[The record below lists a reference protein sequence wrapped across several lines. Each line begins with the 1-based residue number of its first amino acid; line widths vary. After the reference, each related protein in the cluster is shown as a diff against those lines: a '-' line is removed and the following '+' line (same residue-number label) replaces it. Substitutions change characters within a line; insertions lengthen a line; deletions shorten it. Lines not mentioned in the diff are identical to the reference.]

1 MELILFLSSGL
12 FMGWSLGANDAANV
26 FGTAVGTRMVRFR
39 TAALVCSAFIVLG
52 AVISG
57 AGAAHTLGRLGAVNA
72 LPGAFTVA
80 LAAGLTTFWMTRLRI
95 PVSTSQAVVGAII
108 GWNFY
113 ADTVTDTSSL
123 GSIVS
128 TWVACPL
135 LAAGVAA
142 GTYVVLKRAILRHKP
157 HLLELDAVTRLGL
170 LAVGAFGSYSLGANN
185 IANVVGVFVP
195 DNPFR
200 DVSLLGLTI
209 TGAQQL
215 FALGGLAIAVG
226 VYTYSE
232 RVMKTVG
239 SGLLH
244 LSPLAAFVVVLAHS
258 ITLFLFAS
266 EGLEHFL
273 ASRGLPTFPLVPV
286 SSSQAVVGAI
296 IGIGLLKGGKG
307 IRFGVLGEISL
318 GWLTTPLVAGISA
331 FVLLFVVENVFDR
344 HVYRTVSY
352 RIDGAVIE
360 KLAAE
365 GIDDPGLQQLLD
377 RTRVN
382 SERLQRDLKRG
393 TKLDTREILAV
404 IDRAQLGTWRVDPGI
419 AARGLDRDWF
429 TPRQIAAVRE
439 LSGRTYERRWRLRD
453 DLAAASPEWRPLPAT
468 KLNRIRNKELAQKL
482 EYLEQVF
489 LVRPH
494 ESEAGEDGLS
504 DGAEAAARPGTGAP
518 PGMAPADSA
527 APVGAAIDTAA
538 AGESAR

>member
-26 FGTAVGTRMVRFR
+26 FGTAVGTRMVKFR
-39 TAALVCSAFIVLG
+39 TAALVCSAFIILG
-52 AVISG
+52 AVVSG

-80 LAAGLTTFWMTRLRI
+80 MAAGLTTFWMTRLRI

-113 ADTVTDTSSL
+113 ADTVTDTRAL
-123 GSIVS
+123 GSIVT

-142 GTYVVLKRAILRHKP
+142 AVYVLLKRAILRRKP
-157 HLLELDAVTRLGL
+157 HLLELDAATRLGL
-170 LAVGAFGSYSLGANN
+170 LAAGAFGSYSLGANN

-200 DVSLLGLTI
+200 ELHVLGLTI

-226 VYTYSE
+226 VFTYSK
-232 RVMKTVG
+232 RVMKTIG

-244 LSPLAAFVVVLAHS
+244 LSPLAALVVVLAHS

-307 IRFGVLGEISL
+307 IRYGALGEISL
-318 GWLTTPLVAGISA
+318 GWVTTPLVAGVTA

-344 HVYRTVSY
+344 HVYRDVSY
-352 RIDGAVIE
+352 RVDTAVIE
-360 KLAAE
+360 KLAEE
-365 GIDDPGLQQLLD
+365 GITDPGLHLLRD

-393 TKLDTREILAV
+393 TKLDTRAILAV
-404 IDRAQLGTWRVDPGI
+404 IDRAQLGLWYVDP
-419 AARGLDRDWF
+419 AVVSRGLDREWF
-429 TPRQIAAVRE
+429 TPGQVAAVRE
-439 LSGRTYERRWRLRD
+439 LSGRRYERRWRLRD
-453 DLAAASPEWRPLPAT
+453 DLASASREWRPLPAT
-468 KLNRIRNKELAQKL
+468 KLNRIRNNELELKL
-482 EYLEQVF
+482 EFLEQAF
-489 LVRPH
+489 LVRPLD
-494 ESEAGEDGLS
+494 EEAGEDGLS
-504 DGAEAAARPGTGAP
+504 DGAEEALRAPAAAP
-518 PGMAPADSA
+518 APADTT
-527 APVGAAIDTAA
+527 APATTAP
-538 AGESAR
+538 GPDR

>member
-1 MELILFLSSGL
+1 MEIIFFLSSGL

-52 AVISG
+52 AVVSG
-57 AGAAHTLGRLGAVNA
+57 AGAAHTIGRLGAVNA

-80 LAAGLTTFWMTRLRI
+80 LAAGLTTLWMTRLNL

-108 GWNFY
+108 GWNIY
-113 ADTVTDTSSL
+113 ADTVTDTRAL
-123 GSIVS
+123 GSIVT

-142 GTYVVLKRAILRHKP
+142 ATYLLLKRAILRRKP
-157 HLLELDAVTRLGL
+157 HLLELDAFTRIGL

-200 DVSLLGLTI
+200 ELHLLGLTI
-209 TGAQQL
+209 TAAQQL
-215 FALGGLAIAVG
+215 FALGGLAIAIG

-239 SGLLH
+239 GGLLR
-244 LSPLAAFVVVLAHS
+244 LSPLAALVVVLAQS

-296 IGIGLLKGGKG
+296 IGIGLLKGGKD
-307 IRFGVLGEISL
+307 IRYGVLGEISL
-318 GWLTTPLVAGISA
+318 GWATTPLVAGVTA

-344 HVYRTVSY
+344 HVYRAVSY
-352 RIDGAVIE
+352 RIDDAVVA
-360 KLAAE
+360 KLVE
-365 GIDDPGLQQLLD
+365 DGIADPGLGTLLG

-393 TKLDTREILAV
+393 TRLDDREILAV
-404 IDRAQLGTWRVDPGI
+404 IDRAQLGAWYVDP
-419 AARGLDRDWF
+419 AVVARGLDREWF
-429 TPRQIAAVRE
+429 TPGQVAAVRD
-439 LSGRTYERRWRLRD
+439 LSGRRYDRRWRLRE
-453 DLAAASPEWRPLPAT
+453 DLAAASAEWRPRPRN
-468 KLNRIRNKELAQKL
+468 KLNRIHNNQLELKL
-482 EYLEQVF
+482 EFLEQAF
-489 LVRPH
+489 LERPR
-494 ESEAGEDGLS
+494 ESEGGEDGMS
-504 DGAEAAARPGTGAP
+504 DGAEQQSRQSAAPAA
-518 PGMAPADSA
+518 MSPADSA
-527 APVGAAIDTAA
+527 GAPTP
-538 AGESAR
+538 